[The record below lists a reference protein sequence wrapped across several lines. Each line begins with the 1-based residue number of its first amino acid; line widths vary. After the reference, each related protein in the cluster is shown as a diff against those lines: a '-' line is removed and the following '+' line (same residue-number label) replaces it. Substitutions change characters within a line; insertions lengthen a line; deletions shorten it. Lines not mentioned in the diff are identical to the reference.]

1 MNQNELKL
9 ILEDV
14 KSFPSMPAAA
24 LKLLTLLKDEN
35 TTNAQIEQ
43 ILRYEPGLTANILKL
58 TNSAYFGLPTKI
70 GSVRQ
75 AVLMIGWKKLTQIVL
90 ASCVS
95 AIVDKPVQ
103 GYDLSAGELWRHSV
117 AVSVASEIL
126 VKELKLPVS
135 DEVFTAALLHDVGK
149 MVLGRYVK
157 EDLAVIDGEDM
168 QDMPFEQVE
177 RSMFGIDH
185 AEIGANILKRWLFPP
200 GMISAVRWHHD
211 PDAAPKSN
219 HMIDVVHVADVL
231 CLMSGLGIGREG
243 LQYRPS
249 PAACE
254 RIGMNEQHLE
264 KVVSQTLQWANDLA
278 ASLQADS

>member
-1 MNQNELKL
+1 VNQNELKL

-157 EDLAVIDGEDM
+157 EDIAVIDGEDM

>member
-1 MNQNELKL
+1 VNQRELKL

-35 TTNAQIEQ
+35 TSNAQIEQ

-58 TNSAYFGLPTKI
+58 TNSAFFGLPTKI
-70 GSVRQ
+70 GSIRQ
-75 AVLMIGWKKLTQIVL
+75 AILMIGWKKLIQIVL

-95 AIVDKPVQ
+95 AIIDKPVQ
-103 GYDLSAGELWRHSV
+103 GYDLSAGDLWRHSV

-126 VKELKLPVS
+126 VKELKLSVP
-135 DEVFTAALLHDVGK
+135 DEVFTAALLHDIGK

-157 EDLAVIDGEDM
+157 EDIAVIDGEAM
-168 QDMPFEQVE
+168 QEVPFEQVE

-185 AEIGANILKRWLFPP
+185 AEIGANILKRWAFPP
-200 GMISAVRWHHD
+200 AMISAVRWHHD
-211 PDAAPKSN
+211 PDAAPKPN
-219 HMIDVVHVADVL
+219 HLIDVVHVADVL
-231 CLMSGLGIGREG
+231 CLMSGIGVGREG

-249 PAACE
+249 PSACE
-254 RIGMNEQHLE
+254 RIGLAVEQLE
-264 KVVSQTLQWANDLA
+264 KVASQTLQWANELA
-278 ASLQADS
+278 ASLQAEA

>member
-157 EDLAVIDGEDM
+157 EDIAVIDGEDM

>member
-1 MNQNELKL
+1 VNQNELKL

-35 TTNAQIEQ
+35 TSNVQVEQ

-70 GSVRQ
+70 GSIRQ
-75 AVLMIGWKKLTQIVL
+75 AVLMIGWKRLTQIVL

-103 GYDLSAGELWRHSV
+103 GYDLSAGELWKHSV

-126 VKELKLPVS
+126 VKVLKLPVS
-135 DEVFTAALLHDVGK
+135 EELFTAALLHDVGK

-157 EDLAVIDGEDM
+157 QDIDMIDGEAM
-168 QDMPFEQVE
+168 QEMPFEQVE

-185 AEIGANILKRWLFPP
+185 AEIGADILKKWLFPP
-200 GMISAVRWHHD
+200 AIISAVRWHHD
-211 PDAAPKSN
+211 PDAAPKSS
-219 HMIDVVHVADVL
+219 HLIDVVHVADVL
-231 CLMSGLGIGREG
+231 CLMSGIGMGREG
-243 LQYRPS
+243 LQYQPS
-249 PAACE
+249 MAACK
-254 RIGMNEQHLE
+254 RIGISDQHLE
-264 KVVSQTLQWANDLA
+264 MVISQTLQWANDLA

>member
-1 MNQNELKL
+1 VNQNELKL

-35 TTNAQIEQ
+35 TSNAQIEQ

-70 GSVRQ
+70 GSIRQ
-75 AVLMIGWKKLTQIVL
+75 AVLMIGWKRLTQIVL

-126 VKELKLPVS
+126 VKELKLSVS

-157 EDLAVIDGEDM
+157 EDIAMIDGEDM

-211 PDAAPKSN
+211 PDSAPKSSQ
-219 HMIDVVHVADVL
+219 MIDVVHVADVL

-249 PAACE
+249 LAACE
-254 RIGMNEQHLE
+254 RIGMNEEHLE